1 MYQDDLAFLML
12 SYEYLRIFTRIL
24 SFGWKA
30 CIRVL
35 KFAIDFRSVNKFWGL
50 WMSISLQSC
59 RKRLEVA
66 LAMVLLALVMSSPLP
81 AQSTY
86 TAQLTGVVSDVSGAV
101 IPGAK
106 VTLTDAATNVA
117 SSSTT
122 NGRGIY
128 VFTSIRPATYTIRV
142 EAPNLAT
149 QERKDLTLAVSQQA
163 TLDFALSPGGFNVSV
178 TVTEQAALLD
188 TGNATLGSDVTNE
201 YVRDIPLFNRSM
213 FGLVFL
219 AGGVT
224 ETAGQGTS
232 DSYPAG
238 TNFVSNGQRNATAEI
253 RVDGALTSAPE
264 QGEGATTNT
273 YYQPSVETVQEFKVE
288 NNSFSAEYGN
298 NGGTVV
304 NIVLKEGGN
313 KFHGSGWWFGQRA
326 ALDANEFFNISQ
338 GIPRPDHARDQ
349 YGFSLGGPIRKNK
362 TFFFVDF
369 EALRQNDP
377 VKINAFVP
385 TALERMGDFR
395 SSAQHIFNPFN
406 VDSSGNR
413 ADFTVPDLIDSGLLD
428 RIGQKIINLYPMPTD
443 PNAGPGQQNYH
454 NSILSKT
461 SGYQFDVKLD
471 HHFSEQN
478 HLSGRYSRLH
488 ALNTVPTIFGDGDF
502 PPAGD
507 GLSSVTNVQNASLE
521 DNWNPTP
528 NLVWT
533 NRFALD
539 RAFAPVTENYPKYNS
554 IFDQP
559 GDAILGQANGLARF
573 PAIQMDNNA
582 TSLFNQCCT
591 NTSFAH
597 TLYTYSSALSW
608 ARGRQIWKIGGEQR
622 LFYNNFFQPNDPT
635 GFFHFTQGVTEKV
648 VGGGDSTQGNSFASL
663 LLGYGDTDSSLFS
676 SRSVANKSKETA
688 FYFQDDWKVSSKF
701 TVNLGLR
708 YEWSTPY
715 TERNNLL
722 QFSNFKGD
730 SGIAVPIT
738 VTDPNL
744 PSVVL
749 VNHTGNL
756 PGSTEFL
763 TSGRRHIP
771 VDRNNWA
778 PRLGFAYS
786 VGSNTVIRGGAG
798 IYYGLNVATNFQSPG
813 TAFGN
818 TNLVPFTNDN
828 FQTRNATLA
837 NPFPLGYAFPQ
848 GATYGKAALWGLQN
862 NNNLDLTPAR
872 NADIYQWNIG
882 VQHLFPGGITI
893 GADYSASRSRHLPF
907 SSSSGT
913 ANRNFLPS
921 SIRKQIVAD
930 YNACGG
936 PPLCLSPTA
945 TLNNPVNNPFQSL
958 FVQLPGQPAPIFNE
972 PSSVYVNPQI
982 PLINLL
988 RPFPQFDGAFSGL
1001 TLLGAS
1007 STYNSLQIRFQKR
1020 PSHYISFE
1028 GNYTFSKAVDNS
1040 SAGANSFITPSLS
1053 SGNPQELDN
1062 LGAEKS
1068 ISANDATHRMVL
1080 ATVFNIPVGRGLWIG
1095 KDMNRALDA
1104 AVGGW
1109 ALSTILTFQTGTPIS
1124 IGLSSPR
1131 LADGNQRP
1139 NVVCPQ
1145 VSSGVSYHQAAL
1157 SFASGAINPSV
1168 VFNTACFGDPTK
1180 NSPAD
1185 QVAGNAPRYF
1195 SSLRSEGIHNM
1206 DLSLSKEF
1214 SIREGMKLQIRG
1226 EFFNF
1231 TNTPRFGLPDTLLGS
1246 TTFGQVSS
1254 TINNPRHTQFGVR
1267 FEF

>member
-1 MYQDDLAFLML
+1 MQ
-12 SYEYLRIFTRIL
+12 
-24 SFGWKA
+24 
-30 CIRVL
+30 V
-35 KFAIDFRSVNKFWGL
+35 
-50 WMSISLQSC
+50 SLQSF
-59 RKRLEVA
+59 RKSLVA
-66 LAMVLLALVMSSPLP
+66 LSAFVLLTLGVNYPLA

-106 VTLTDAATNVA
+106 VTLTDEATTVA
-117 SSSTT
+117 SSRTA
-122 NGRGIY
+122 NDRGIY
-128 VFTSIRPATYTIRV
+128 VFTGIRPASYSIRV
-142 EAPNLAT
+142 EAPNLGT
-149 QERKDLTLAVSQQA
+149 QERKNLTLAVSQQA
-163 TLDFALSPGGFNVSV
+163 TLNFALSPASFNVSL

-201 YVRDIPLFNRSM
+201 YVRDIPLPNRSM

-273 YYQPSVETVQEFKVE
+273 YYQPSVEIVQEFKVE

-313 KFHGSGWWFGQRA
+313 KFHGSAWWFGQRS
-326 ALDANEFFNISQ
+326 ALDANEFFQNAQ
-338 GIPRPDHARDQ
+338 GIPKADHARDQ

-369 EALRQNDP
+369 EQTRVNDP
-377 VKINAFVP
+377 VKIDAFVP
-385 TALERMGDFR
+385 TALERQGDFR
-395 SSAQHIFNPFN
+395 NSAQSVFNPFVVAPPDPLSGDRLRAPFTIPN
-406 VDSSGNR
+406 MIDS
-413 ADFTVPDLIDSGLLD
+413 ALIDP
-428 RIGQKIINLYPMPTD
+428 IGQKIINLYPQLTD
-443 PNAGPGQQNYH
+443 INAPLGQPNFH
-454 NSILSKT
+454 KTVLRKT
-461 SGYQFDVKLD
+461 SGHQFDVKID
-471 HHFSEQN
+471 HHFSERN
-478 HLSGRYSRLH
+478 NVSGRYSNLH
-488 ALNTVPTIFGDGDF
+488 SVDGVPTIFGDGDF
-502 PPAGD
+502 PPIGD
-507 GLSSVTNVQNASLE
+507 GLSNTIDVQNTSLE
-521 DNWNPTP
+521 ENWNPTP
-528 NLVWT
+528 NIVWT

-539 RAFAPVTENYPKYNS
+539 RAVAPVTENYPKFSTVFN
-554 IFDQP
+554 QP
-559 GDAILGQANGLARF
+559 GDAILGQANRLSRF
-573 PAIQMDNNA
+573 PTIQLDNNA

-591 NTSFAH
+591 DTSFAH
-597 TLYTYSSALSW
+597 ALYSYSSALSW
-608 ARGRQIWKIGGEQR
+608 ARGRQIWKFGGEQR
-622 LFYNNFFQPNDPT
+622 LFFNNFFQPGNPT
-635 GFFHFTQGVTEKV
+635 GIFHFTQGVTEQI
-648 VGGGDSTQGNSFASL
+648 VGKGDSTQGNSFASL
-663 LLGYGDTDSSLFS
+663 LLGYGENDSSLFS

-688 FYFQDDWKVSSKF
+688 LYFQDDWKVSSKL

-722 QFSNFKGD
+722 QFSNLKGD
-730 SGIAVPIT
+730 SGIAVPLN

-763 TSGRRHIP
+763 TASHRNIP

-778 PRLGFAYS
+778 PRFGFAYAA
-786 VGSNTVIRGGAG
+786 GSNTVIRGGAG
-798 IYYGLNVATNFQSPG
+798 IYYGLNVTTNFQSPG

-818 TNLVPFTNDN
+818 TNAIPFSNDN

-837 NPFPLGYAFPQ
+837 NPFPQGYAFPQ
-848 GATYGKAALWGLQN
+848 GTTYGKAALWGLSDN
-862 NNNLDLTPAR
+862 NSLGLTPAR
-872 NADIYQWNIG
+872 NAEIYQWNIG

-907 SSSSGT
+907 SSFSGT
-913 ANRNFLPS
+913 ANRNFLS
-921 SIRKQIVAD
+921 SSLRKQIVAD
-930 YNACGG
+930 YNTCLLNPPPPPAACT
-936 PPLCLSPTA
+936 SPNT
-945 TLNNPVNNPFQSL
+945 TLGNTVSNPFQSL
-958 FVQLPGQPAPIFNE
+958 FSQLPGQPAPIFNV
-972 PSSVYVNPQI
+972 PSSIYNNAQI

-988 RPFPQFDGAFSGL
+988 HPFPQFDGAFSGL
-1001 TLLGAS
+1001 TLLAAS
-1007 STYNSLQIRFQKR
+1007 ATYNSLQVRFQKR

-1028 GNYTFSKAVDNS
+1028 GNYTYSKAVDDS

-1062 LGAEKS
+1062 LRAERS
-1068 ISANDATHRMVL
+1068 ISANDATQRMVL
-1080 ATVFNIPVGRGLWIG
+1080 ATIVDLPVGRGLWIG

-1124 IGLSSPR
+1124 LGLNTPK
-1131 LADGNQRP
+1131 LVDGNQRP
-1139 NVVCPQ
+1139 NVTCPQ
-1145 VSSGVSYHQAAL
+1145 VSTGISYHQAAANPLL
-1157 SFASGAINPSV
+1157 S
-1168 VFNTACFGDPTK
+1168 VFNTTCFADPG
-1180 NSPAD
+1180 D

-1195 SSLRSEGIHNM
+1195 SNLRSDGVHNM
-1206 DLSLSKEF
+1206 DISLSKEF
-1214 SIREGMKLQIRG
+1214 SVRESMKLQIRG

-1231 TNTPRFGLPDTLLGS
+1231 TNTPRFGIPGTLLDS
-1246 TTFGQVSS
+1246 TTFGKVLN
-1254 TINNPRHTQFGVR
+1254 TINTPRHIQFGVR
-1267 FEF
+1267 FQF